1 MTPTF
6 RLGRIAGVEIGVNW
20 TWLIVVV
27 LVAWSLADGVF
38 PETNPGLANRTYVVM
53 AVIAVLVFFACLLLH
68 ELGHATQAQREGM
81 AIDGITLW
89 VFGGV
94 ARFRGSFPSAGAEF
108 RIAIAGPLV
117 SLALGTLFLAVSLAA
132 PLPSA
137 VDGVVY
143 WLGSINLILLAFNL
157 LPALP
162 LDGGRV
168 LRAALWQVK
177 GDFAAATRTAAAL
190 GRLFGQILIAGGVF
204 LALFAASFGGLW
216 LALIGWFLLHAAEA
230 EANAAI
236 THVALAGLRVRDAMV
251 AEPVTVETDLSL
263 ERFMDDVFLRHRH
276 TAYPVVEHGS
286 PVGVITFRDAAAIP
300 RDAWPGVRVS
310 ERMTS
315 LDDAVAV
322 RSDDTLEEA
331 SATLLASPL
340 RRALVLDDGRL
351 AGLLSATDVL
361 RILEASW
368 KAGPPP
374 GRPQRV

>member
-20 TWLIVVV
+20 TWLIVVL

-38 PETNPGLANRTYVVM
+38 PETNPGLADRTYVVM
-53 AVIAVLVFFACLLLH
+53 AVIAVPVFFACLLLH
-68 ELGHATQAQREGM
+68 ELGHATRARREGM
-81 AIDGITLW
+81 AIEGITLW

-117 SLALGTLFLAVSLAA
+117 SLALGVLFLAVSVAT

-137 VDGVVY
+137 VDGVLH
-143 WLGSINLILLAFNL
+143 WLGYINLMLLTFNL

-168 LRAALWQVK
+168 LRSILWQVK

-190 GRLFGQILIAGGVF
+190 GRLFGQILIGGGVF

-216 LALIGWFLLHAAEA
+216 LAMIGWFLLIAADA

-236 THVALAGLRVRDAMV
+236 AHVGLAGLRVRDAMV
-251 AEPVTVETDLSL
+251 PGPLTVDAGLPL
-263 ERFMDDVFLRHRH
+263 ERFMDDVFFAHRY
-276 TAYPVVEHGS
+276 TAYPVIGDGS
-286 PVGVITFRDAAAIP
+286 PVGVITFRDVAAIP
-300 RDAWPGVRVS
+300 RDAWPGIRVGD
-310 ERMTS
+310 RMTA
-315 LDDAVAV
+315 LEDAVV
-322 RSDDTLEEA
+322 FHSDDPLEEA
-331 SATLLASPL
+331 WTTLLASPI
-340 RRALVLDDGRL
+340 RRALVVDDGRL
-351 AGLLSATDVL
+351 TGLLSATDVL
-361 RILEASW
+361 RILEA
-368 KAGPPP
+368 AGKT
-374 GRPQRV
+374 GRGVLRS